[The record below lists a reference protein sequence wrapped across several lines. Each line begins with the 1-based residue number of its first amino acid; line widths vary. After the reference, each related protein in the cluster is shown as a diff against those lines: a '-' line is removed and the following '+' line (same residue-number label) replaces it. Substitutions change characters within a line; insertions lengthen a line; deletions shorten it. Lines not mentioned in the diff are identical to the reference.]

1 MTWMVRGG
9 SQVQSH
15 GAGSGRQFDRA
26 VGLKKIYL
34 L

>member
-1 MTWMVRGG
+1 MVRGG

-15 GAGSGRQFDRA
+15 GAGGGRQFDRA
-26 VGLKKIYL
+26 VGLKKIDL